1 MKLAFVDRDGTI
13 SKDYQ
18 DDQGVEHMN
27 NNFKAL
33 VLHFVIIIVSFAFL
47 VIYVATGPKIGQY
60 TTNIISRLFIGIVF
74 LLVYI
79 LSGTLLDIHAN
90 KRYDFFTGCL
100 IAIIGI
106 ILWFYTISI
115 SGGNLFIIPEEVSEY
130 WILMN
135 TYHIPFIFIN
145 FLFKLPNTPLLSLII
160 NLLPTLLMGLGLK
173 YKRLKHI
180 KI

>member
-1 MKLAFVDRDGTI
+1 MKGAFVDGDGTI

-18 DDQGVEHMN
+18 DDKGVEHMN

-33 VLHFVIIIVSFAFL
+33 VLHFVIIIVSFVFL

-60 TTNIISRLFIGIVF
+60 TTNIISRLFIGIAF

-79 LSGTLLDIHAN
+79 FSGTLLDIHTN
-90 KRYDFFTGCL
+90 KKYDFFTGCL

-106 ILWFYTISI
+106 ALWYYTILI
-115 SGGNLFIIPEEVSEY
+115 SGGNIFVIPEELSEY

-135 TYHIPFIFIN
+135 IYHLPFIFIN
-145 FLFKLPNTPLLSLII
+145 FLFGLPNTPVLSLVI
-160 NLLPTLLMGLGLK
+160 NLIPTALMGLGLK
-173 YKRLKHI
+173 YKRLKAF
-180 KI
+180 

>member
-1 MKLAFVDRDGTI
+1 MESYKTKGVAHMK
-13 SKDYQ
+13 
-18 DDQGVEHMN
+18 

-33 VLHFVIIIVSFAFL
+33 VLHLIIIIVSFVFL
-47 VIYVATGPKIGQY
+47 VIYVSTGPKIGQY
-60 TTNIISRLFIGIVF
+60 TTNIISRLFIGIAF

-79 LSGTLLDIHAN
+79 FSGTLLDIHIN
-90 KRYDFFTGCL
+90 KKYDFFTGGL

-106 ILWFYTISI
+106 ALWVYTISI
-115 SGGNLFIIPEEVSEY
+115 SGGSLYIIPEEVSEY

-135 TYHIPFIFIN
+135 IYHIPFIFIN

-160 NLLPTLLMGLGLK
+160 NLLPTLLMGLGLT

-180 KI
+180 YN